1 MSESEDRRPKVSIIG
16 DDHPGLG
23 PLYAGQTTMYERFEK
38 AGWTGATGPTGP
50 IQDHWPVHVYP
61 ENWEDALVDFNYD
74 GQGKSQQ
81 QEAYD
86 SVRMLAIVIVL
97 SWAVLAVLAVGLLVW
112 LW

>member
-38 AGWTGATGPTGP
+38 AGWLGETGAVNMPE
-50 IQDHWPVHVYP
+50 QVYP